1 MKKKGLK
8 PQAVAILGAF
18 GILCFLAAHR
28 FTGAPDWPDV
38 TGQGFCA
45 VAYLTG
51 LVSCIRAAALYPKGS
66 PVGWGWLALGGNCL
80 LSIFRHL
87 ALNPLFAGLFGSR
100 ERVYLASQTI
110 QLPALICVL
119 VGMIAI
125 WWGIYRL
132 KLGFRIGWLDWA
144 GVACAAAIVAWA
156 FRNNLSLSHSGQGI
170 LGVLQPLSL
179 GLLIAIGG
187 VGFLLHGL
195 ASQMGGGQLAAV
207 MRWIA
212 VYALLRSGL
221 TLTEAWRDRFSLLWW
236 MVFYTVPWIFAF
248 GAAYSCWL
256 VDTVRRGIGKDFH
269 PGWDASGLTR

>member
-8 PQAVAILGAF
+8 PQAVTILGVV
-18 GILCFLAAHR
+18 GILCFLAAPR
-28 FTGAPDWPDV
+28 IPGALNWPDI

-45 VAYLTG
+45 IAYLIG
-51 LVSCIRAAALYPKGS
+51 LVSCWRAAALYPKGS
-66 PVGWGWLALGGNCL
+66 PVGLGWLALGGNCF

-87 ALNPLFAGLFGSR
+87 ALNPLFAGVFGTR

-132 KLGFRIGWLDWA
+132 KLGFRIGWLDCA

-170 LGVLQPLSL
+170 LGVLQPVSL

-221 TLTEAWRDRFSLLWW
+221 TLTEAWRDLYTLPWW
-236 MVFYTVPWIFAF
+236 LVFYSVPWIFAF

-256 VDTVRRGIGKDFH
+256 VDTVRRGIGKEFQ
-269 PGWDASGLTR
+269 PGWDTSGLTR